1 MSRVASLPL
10 PAQLGFRG
18 WEGCWSVTLCT
29 AFQRKSTLYKA
40 QEGSRFFYLWVTLV
54 PPQPSAGLELDF
66 IKHDIFVSSLML
78 LVLFSFL
85 LLSIKG
91 FFFSLPEILWGFE
104 THFKE
109 EFKKKK
115 IHLRVLVMMGVKTAG

>member
-1 MSRVASLPL
+1 
-10 PAQLGFRG
+10 
-18 WEGCWSVTLCT
+18 
-29 AFQRKSTLYKA
+29 
-40 QEGSRFFYLWVTLV
+40 
-54 PPQPSAGLELDF
+54 
-66 IKHDIFVSSLML
+66 ML
-78 LVLFSFL
+78 FVLFCFL

-109 EFKKKK
+109 EFKKK

>member
-1 MSRVASLPL
+1 M
-10 PAQLGFRG
+10 
-18 WEGCWSVTLCT
+18 
-29 AFQRKSTLYKA
+29 
-40 QEGSRFFYLWVTLV
+40 

-78 LVLFSFL
+78 FVLFCFL

>member
-1 MSRVASLPL
+1 
-10 PAQLGFRG
+10 
-18 WEGCWSVTLCT
+18 
-29 AFQRKSTLYKA
+29 
-40 QEGSRFFYLWVTLV
+40 
-54 PPQPSAGLELDF
+54 
-66 IKHDIFVSSLML
+66 ML
-78 LVLFSFL
+78 FVLFCFL

-109 EFKKKK
+109 EFFLKKK